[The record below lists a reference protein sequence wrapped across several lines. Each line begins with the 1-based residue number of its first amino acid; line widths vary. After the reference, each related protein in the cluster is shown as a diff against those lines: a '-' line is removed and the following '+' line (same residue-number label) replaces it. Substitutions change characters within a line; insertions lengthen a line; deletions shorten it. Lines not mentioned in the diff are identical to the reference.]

1 MKSEAA
7 EAANKM
13 LEEMQKKSEQMMQE
27 KEASYQEHVK
37 QLTEKMEKERAQLTA
52 DQERVLALK
61 LQVFNCSISI
71 LSSTVLN
78 QKLLEVR
85 ALYQFKDCSSPST
98 SRHFIS
104 LLLLPLT
111 ISGY

>member
-13 LEEMQKKSEQMMQE
+13 LEEMQKKNEQMMQE
-27 KEASYQEHVK
+27 KEASYQEHMK
-37 QLTEKMEKERAQLTA
+37 QLTEKMEKERAQLIA

-71 LSSTVLN
+71 LSSTVMN
-78 QKLLEVR
+78 QKLLKVR
-85 ALYQFKDCSSPST
+85 ASYQFKDCSSPNT
-98 SRHFIS
+98 SRHFIP